1 MVEPEQNHA
10 ARSSFAAYVLKDWE
24 YHSIHHLRLSVATCQ
39 IASFRAAF
47 DLAGTSASFQAA
59 FDLAGTS
66 ASFRDAS
73 GPAETFSDPDEE
85 TFAGPAEAFAD
96 PAEAFAGPAEA
107 FAGPAEAFADPAA
120 AFADRAEASASFQ
133 DASALAEQL
142 QVDSAVATAAE
153 CYPAVEV
160 VSE

>member
-47 DLAGTSASFQAA
+47 DLAGTSASF
-59 FDLAGTS
+59 
-66 ASFRDAS
+66 RDAS

-96 PAEAFAGPAEA
+96 PAE
-107 FAGPAEAFADPAA
+107 